1 MNYIFILKYL
11 ILNVKRWN
19 SFKCHANGAE
29 RRQATE
35 KLEKRECHSSEWH
48 SLFARVFNLTRS
60 NTL

>member
-1 MNYIFILKYL
+1 MNYSFILKYL

-48 SLFARVFNLTRS
+48 SFLCARVQ
-60 NTL
+60 